1 MIETRTVGWEGE
13 QDKAENEKGLR
24 NEGRE
29 TKGEMGKGNE
39 ENRPEGWMEV
49 TNEGKD
55 ESKE

>member
-1 MIETRTVGWEGE
+1 MKEGG
-13 QDKAENEKGLR
+13 QRGQ
-24 NEGRE
+24 
-29 TKGEMGKGNE
+29 MGKGNE